1 MGDSSQV
8 IWKPVKGLET
18 SYEVSN
24 YGDVRNIRNS
34 HRWVLKKKHN
44 RFTGYDFYCLSHE
57 GKQVTKTAHRLVAEA
72 FIPNPLNLPYVNH
85 IDEDKQNNTISNL
98 EWCTAQFNSE
108 WSKHKLYKRIALLS
122 IDGEHLATFE
132 SERAA
137 AELLGVTKPA
147 ICNAL
152 NGRIRTCAGFILR
165 REQE

>member
-1 MGDSSQV
+1 MDDSSQV
-8 IWKPVKGLET
+8 VWKPVKGLET

-24 YGDVRNIRNS
+24 NGDVRNIRAR
-34 HRWVLKKKHN
+34 HRRVLKKKHN
-44 RFTGYDFYCLSHE
+44 SFAGYDFYCLSHKGE
-57 GKQVTKTAHRLVAEA
+57 QITKTAHRLVAEA
-72 FIPNPLNLPYVNH
+72 FIPNPLNLPCVNH
-85 IDEDKQNNTISNL
+85 IDENKQNNSISNL
-98 EWCTAQFNSE
+98 EWCSSQYNNE
-108 WSKHKLYKRIALLS
+108 WSKYKRYKRIAVFS

-152 NGRIRTCAGFILR
+152 DGRIRTCAGFILR

>member
-1 MGDSSQV
+1 MGDSSQI

-18 SYEVSN
+18 SYEVSSN
-24 YGDVRNIRNS
+24 GDVRNVRAG
-34 HRWVLKKKHN
+34 HRRVLKKKHN
-44 RFTGYDFYCLSHE
+44 RFTGYDFYCLFHE

-85 IDEDKQNNTISNL
+85 IDEDKQNNSISNL
-98 EWCTAQFNSE
+98 EWCSSQYNNE
-108 WSKHKLYKRIALLS
+108 WSKHKHYKRIALLS

-137 AELLGVTKPA
+137 AELLGVTKAA

-152 NGRIRTCAGFILR
+152 DGRIRTCAGFILR